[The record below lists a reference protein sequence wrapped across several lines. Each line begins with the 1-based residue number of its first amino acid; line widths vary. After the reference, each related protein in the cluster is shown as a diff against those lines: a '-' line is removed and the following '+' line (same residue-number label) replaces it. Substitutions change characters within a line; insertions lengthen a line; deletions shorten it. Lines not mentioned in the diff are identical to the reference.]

1 MKDSYSNISCLKQA
15 FLQFLCNKNY
25 HMFLTYRR
33 LVTSL
38 VYYGLSFNADDLA
51 GNMYLNF
58 ALSGIVEIPA
68 YILASILV
76 NKWVYTLYSRAW
88 VKERLWVDIT
98 I

>member
-1 MKDSYSNISCLKQA
+1 MLNSLIFNDSYQSFN
-15 FLQFLCNKNY
+15 
-25 HMFLTYRR
+25 R

-68 YILASILV
+68 YLLASILV
-76 NKWVYTLYSRAW
+76 NK
-88 VKERLWVDIT
+88 
-98 I
+98 